1 MNKTYVFGH
10 KNPDTD
16 SVCGTICLSYLK
28 NKLGLNTEPRILGD
42 VNDETKYAL
51 DYFSFNVPK
60 YLNDVKV
67 KIKDILYH
75 KDYYI
80 SENTSIYETYNFM
93 NDKNITGIPIVDD
106 NKKFVGY
113 VSLKEIAK
121 TMITDNNNYLN
132 TTFDNIINTLNSS
145 MYIKNDD
152 EIKGNIIAATFD
164 DNTFINKVKLD
175 NKSILI
181 VGDRKTIINY
191 AIDSKVKLIILIGN
205 SALSDEEV
213 IKSIDNKVNVITTP
227 FTSFETSKILGLTN
241 KINTIKRSE
250 NSICLDT
257 DDYMTEFVEISNKT
271 KHTNYP
277 IVNKKGICYGM
288 LRLIDI
294 NEYNKNQVILVDH
307 NSLKQSVDG
316 LDEAEILEV
325 IDHHNIGDITK
336 IPINYRIMSV
346 GSVNTIIYYLFK
358 ENNVEIPNDIAGLM
372 ISGIISDTLLLN
384 SPTTT
389 IQDKLVLYELSKQ
402 INIDYHEY
410 GMNLLKSGMN
420 YENKDVNDI
429 IYSDY
434 KTFSVNNYK
443 FSIGQAL
450 TVDYNDFLEKK
461 DAFIDSLN
469 SISNSNGYILSA
481 LFITNI
487 LTKQSMII
495 YNNTSMNIIKDA
507 YNLDDIYEGVIIDG
521 ILSRKKQ
528 IVPNIMN
535 ILEKM

>member
-1 MNKTYVFGH
+1 MDKIYVFGH

-16 SVCGTICLSYLK
+16 SICGSISLSYLK
-28 NKLGLNTEPRILGD
+28 NKLGLNTEARILGEI
-42 VNDETKYAL
+42 NDETKYAL
-51 DYFSFNVPK
+51 DYFGFNTPK

-80 SENTSIYETYNFM
+80 NENTSIYETYNYM

-106 NKKFVGY
+106 DKKFVGY
-113 VSLKEIAK
+113 VSLKEIAR
-121 TMITDNNNYLN
+121 TMITDNNNYLD
-132 TTFDNIINTLNSS
+132 TTFDNIIHTLKCEVYVKSNEF
-145 MYIKNDD
+145 IN
-152 EIKGNIIAATFD
+152 GNIIAATFD
-164 DNTFINKVKLD
+164 DSTFINKVNLD
-175 NKSILI
+175 SNSILI
-181 VGDRKTIINY
+181 VGDRKNIIDY
-191 AIDSKVKLIILIGN
+191 AIKTKVKLIILIGN
-205 SALSDEEV
+205 SKLNDEELMLAV
-213 IKSIDNKVNVITTP
+213 SNKINVITTP
-227 FTSFETSKILGLTN
+227 LTSFETSKLLCLTN

-250 NSICLDT
+250 NCICLDV
-257 DDYMTEFVEISNKT
+257 DDYMTEFIDISNKT

-277 IVNKKGICYGM
+277 IVNKNGVCYGM

-294 NEYNKNQVILVDH
+294 NEFKKNQVILVDH
-307 NSLKQSVDG
+307 NSVKQSVDG

-346 GSVNTIIYYLFK
+346 GSVNTIIYYLYK
-358 ENNVEIPNDIAGLM
+358 ENNIEIPDNIAGLM

-389 IQDKLVLYELSKQ
+389 VQDKLVLYELSNQ
-402 INIDYHEY
+402 ININYHDY

-420 YENKDVNDI
+420 YANKEVNDI

-434 KTFSVNNYK
+434 KTFSVNNCK
-443 FSIGQAL
+443 FSIGQVL
-450 TVDYNDFLEKK
+450 TVDYKDFLENINNY
-461 DAFIDSLN
+461 IDSLN
-469 SISNSNGYILSA
+469 DISRNNGYILSA

-487 LTKQSMII
+487 LTKESMII
-495 YNNTSMNIIKDA
+495 YNSDSDNIIKDA
-507 YNLDDIYEGVIIDG
+507 YNLNDIYQGIIIDG